1 MVGSVF
7 KSGNYFLV
15 GLFGALL
22 IGTVL
27 GSPLPQPISIN
38 EPSDSVRIT
47 TTERMS
53 TSGSTTTE
61 RMITSSTTTTEYPY
75 NAIAKIYSSPQSK
88 VGTTKYASGVHKFDV
103 GHNEDYNKRALEE
116 YNYHFARRE
125 MNLPSRMSTSSS
137 TTTERMVTSSTTTTE
152 HPYNAIAKIYSSP
165 QSKVGTIKYASGV
178 HKFDV
183 GHNEDY
189 NKRALEEYNYHFA
202 RREMNLPPT
211 TKRYNFTPPNNY

>member
-27 GSPLPQPISIN
+27 GSPLPQQDDSSNEIDPVTISIN
-38 EPSDSVRIT
+38 EPSDRIMIT

-61 RMITSSTTTTEYPY
+61 RMITSSTTTTERMITSSTTTTEYPY
-75 NAIAKIYSSPQSK
+75 NAIAKIYSPPPSK
-88 VGTTKYASGVHKFDV
+88 VGKIQYASGV
-103 GHNEDYNKRALEE
+103 L
-116 YNYHFARRE
+116 
-125 MNLPSRMSTSSS
+125 
-137 TTTERMVTSSTTTTE
+137 
-152 HPYNAIAKIYSSP
+152 
-165 QSKVGTIKYASGV
+165 
-178 HKFDV
+178 KFDV

-211 TKRYNFTPPNNY
+211 TKRFNFAPPSKY

>member
-1 MVGSVF
+1 MPYEHQWKECLKLGNSLDALEAYTRIGDSKTAKQSPDCYNHSQRFVHTTLSTSVP
-7 KSGNYFLV
+7 
-15 GLFGALL
+15 ALS
-22 IGTVL
+22 IVRSIVTKGR
-27 GSPLPQPISIN
+27 PISIN

-61 RMITSSTTTTEYPY
+61 RMITSSTTTAEYPY

-125 MNLPSRMSTSSS
+125 MNLPS
-137 TTTERMVTSSTTTTE
+137 
-152 HPYNAIAKIYSSP
+152 
-165 QSKVGTIKYASGV
+165 GTNWIQ
-178 HKFDV
+178 
-183 GHNEDY
+183 N
-189 NKRALEEYNYHFA
+189 
-202 RREMNLPPT
+202 
-211 TKRYNFTPPNNY
+211 

>member
-27 GSPLPQPISIN
+27 GSPLPQQDDSSNEIDPVTISIN
-38 EPSDSVRIT
+38 EPSDRVRIT
-47 TTERMS
+47 TTERMI

-88 VGTTKYASGVHKFDV
+88 VGTIKF
-103 GHNEDYNKRALEE
+103 
-116 YNYHFARRE
+116 
-125 MNLPSRMSTSSS
+125 
-137 TTTERMVTSSTTTTE
+137 
-152 HPYNAIAKIYSSP
+152 
-165 QSKVGTIKYASGV
+165 ASGV

-211 TKRYNFTPPNNY
+211 TKRFNFAPPSKY